1 LTTSCAVQFVFS
13 EQPGGYAKRRC
24 RKVKSI
30 QTRLSD
36 LTKENRPLVLA
47 DTFPRERESG
57 EDLPVLDL
65 SNEQGSTYKSPD
77 PLIQGLINRLPEPD
91 SSWALTDRVKWL
103 RTASNIF
110 GLIYKSEGE
119 DTEVKLVLAKDP

>member
-1 LTTSCAVQFVFS
+1 MT
-13 EQPGGYAKRRC
+13 P
-24 RKVKSI
+24 KSI

-47 DTFPRERESG
+47 DTFPRETQSCEH
-57 EDLPVLDL
+57 LPVLNL
-65 SNEQGSTYKSPD
+65 CEEQGSTYKSPD

-91 SSWALTDRVKWL
+91 SSWPVTDRIKWL

-119 DTEVKLVLAKDP
+119 DKEVQLVLAKDP

>member
-1 LTTSCAVQFVFS
+1 M
-13 EQPGGYAKRRC
+13 
-24 RKVKSI
+24 KSI

-36 LTKENRPLVLA
+36 LSKENRPLVLA
-47 DTFPRERESG
+47 DTFPRERESC
-57 EDLPVLDL
+57 EDLPLDL
-65 SNEQGSTYKSPD
+65 CNEQGSKSPD

-91 SSWALTDRVKWL
+91 SSWSLTDRVKWL

-119 DTEVKLVLAKDP
+119 DKEVRLVLAKDA

>member
-1 LTTSCAVQFVFS
+1 MQEVT
-13 EQPGGYAKRRC
+13 P
-24 RKVKSI
+24 KSI

-47 DTFPRERESG
+47 DTFPRERESC

-65 SNEQGSTYKSPD
+65 CNEQGSTYKSPD

-91 SSWALTDRVKWL
+91 SSWSLTDRVKWL

-119 DTEVKLVLAKDP
+119 DKEVKLVLAKDA